1 MIKEEKIK
9 KYLKIPV
16 KIRGDAIKTDFTY
29 IQRHEGSEALKKLCK
44 KIKEFDNSFD
54 YKKIK
59 KTEWVPAGWKIIL
72 MQLGR
77 EMFGWED
84 KDIINMG
91 YEEPTSS
98 FLIKTSLKYFI
109 SIEKNFKEIPKHW
122 FKYWSQGDFIPYKL
136 SIKEKKAIVKLKKFK
151 VHPDIC
157 LYILGLIRSFSELIL
172 NQKGVEVE
180 ESKCVF
186 NGDSFHEFIIK
197 W

>member
-1 MIKEEKIK
+1 MKE
-9 KYLKIPV
+9 YLKIPV
-16 KIRGDAIKTDFTY
+16 KMRGDAIKTDLAY
-29 IQRHEGSEALKKLCK
+29 IQRHEGKEALKKLTQK
-44 KIKEFDNSFD
+44 MNKIDNSFN

-72 MQLGR
+72 IQLGR
-77 EMFGWED
+77 EMFDWKD

-109 SIEKNFKEIPKHW
+109 SIEKNFKEVPKHW
-122 FKYWSQGDFIPYKL
+122 FKYWNKGNFIPYEL
-136 SIKEKKAIVKLKKFK
+136 NVKEKQAVARLKNFK

-157 LYILGLIRSFSELIL
+157 LYILGLIKSFSELIL
-172 NQKGVEVE
+172 NQKGVKVKET
-180 ESKCVF
+180 KCAF
-186 NGDSFHEFIIK
+186 KGDAYHEFKIN